1 VKVDVAKLVEL
12 TTQATPEAARSGAPT
27 NLTEPKGAVGRY
39 SGAHRKTGPPR
50 SEAGETLGHNL
61 KGDA

>member
-1 VKVDVAKLVEL
+1 VAKLVEL

-27 NLTEPKGAVGRY
+27 NLTEPKGAVGGIQRRAPKD
-39 SGAHRKTGPPR
+39 GAAAQRG
-50 SEAGETLGHNL
+50 GETLGHNL